1 MRFLPYF
8 VRYLLILS
16 LGFSFFLLGVGFIF
30 NDSGAS
36 AFAILKVVWWIIPII
51 LFFGINE
58 YLMKRGVLRSLN
70 SLCIYGICVL
80 GIGILIITC
89 FLYN

>member
-1 MRFLPYF
+1 MKYLPYV
-8 VRYLLILS
+8 VRYLFILS
-16 LGFSFFLLGVGFIF
+16 LGFSFFLMGVGFLF
-30 NDSGAS
+30 NDTGAS
-36 AFAILKVVWWIIPII
+36 AVTILKVFWWIIPII

-70 SLCIYGICVL
+70 NLRIYGISLL

>member
-1 MRFLPYF
+1 M
-8 VRYLLILS
+8 
-16 LGFSFFLLGVGFIF
+16 GVGFLF
-30 NDSGAS
+30 NDTGAS
-36 AFAILKVVWWIIPII
+36 AVTILKVFWWIIPII

-70 SLCIYGICVL
+70 NLRIYGISLL

>member
-1 MRFLPYF
+1 M
-8 VRYLLILS
+8 
-16 LGFSFFLLGVGFIF
+16 F
-30 NDSGAS
+30 NDTGAS
-36 AFAILKVVWWIIPII
+36 AITILKVFWWIIPII

-58 YLMKRGVLRSLN
+58 YLIKRGALRSLN

-89 FLYN
+89 FRIN

>member
-1 MRFLPYF
+1 VRFLPYV
-8 VRYLLILS
+8 VRYLFIL
-16 LGFSFFLLGVGFIF
+16 LLVFSFFLLGVGFLF
-30 NDSGAS
+30 NDTGAS
-36 AFAILKVVWWIIPII
+36 AITILKVFWWIIPII

-58 YLMKRGVLRSLN
+58 YLIKRGVLSSLN

-89 FLYN
+89 FRVN

>member
-1 MRFLPYF
+1 MKFLPYV
-8 VRYLLILS
+8 VRYLFILS
-16 LGFSFFLLGVGFIF
+16 LGFSFFLMGVGFLF

-36 AFAILKVVWWIIPII
+36 AFAILKVFRWIIPII

-70 SLCIYGICVL
+70 SLCIYGICVF